1 MVVVIEGKPNL
12 DCNHSSH
19 RSHGRLHQGSG
30 RSMTTS
36 YLIIPF
42 LPDHPFS
49 TQFQLRNH
57 STKVAHAYLVFSPL
71 SSQPVPYTCIILYDF
86 TISLPPR
93 NSNDKRR
100 QFGHISPYPSWHE
113 RQAGQGSF
121 QEIYPCT
128 WRKSCTRKSAYYL
141 EVRENPQVRHK
152 GLIITLRLPVLT
164 RTI

>member
-19 RSHGRLHQGSG
+19 RSRLHQGSG

-57 STKVAHAYLVFSPL
+57 LQKLRMLTLFSRPFHLSRSLTPVLYYTTSRSRYRRATAMTRGGNLDISPPIHRGMKDRLDRDLFKKSIPVLGVKVAPEKVH
-71 SSQPVPYTCIILYDF
+71 T
-86 TISLPPR
+86 
-93 NSNDKRR
+93 
-100 QFGHISPYPSWHE
+100 
-113 RQAGQGSF
+113 
-121 QEIYPCT
+121 
-128 WRKSCTRKSAYYL
+128 
-141 EVRENPQVRHK
+141 
-152 GLIITLRLPVLT
+152 TLRSEKIRKYVT
-164 RTI
+164 RG